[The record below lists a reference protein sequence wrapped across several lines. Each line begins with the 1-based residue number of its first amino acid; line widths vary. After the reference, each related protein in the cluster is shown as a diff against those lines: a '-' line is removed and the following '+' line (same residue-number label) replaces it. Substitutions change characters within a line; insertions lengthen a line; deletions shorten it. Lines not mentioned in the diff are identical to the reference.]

1 MKRAWICLTRIPEP
15 GRTKTRLM
23 PFLTGE
29 ECAMLH
35 TAFLCDI
42 AETAQEV
49 AADLF
54 VAHTPGDGWEMLQEI
69 FPMACGFFPQE
80 GEDLGERMHNAMR
93 KVLSSGYDVC
103 ILTGADMPGISEEHI
118 ESGFRA
124 LAEADVALGPTMDGG
139 YYLVGLKQPCRALFE
154 KQTYGVSTVF
164 EATLAAAE
172 RAGCRVEQAIP
183 CGDVDTPE
191 ELHALWEQ
199 CRGTASHTALCL
211 GKIFEKVG
219 RI

>member
-35 TAFLCDI
+35 TAFLRDL
-42 AETAQEV
+42 AETSREV

-54 VAHTPGDGWEMLQEI
+54 VAHTPGDGWEMLREI
-69 FPMACGFFPQE
+69 FPTACGFFPQE
-80 GEDLGERMHNAMR
+80 GEDLGERMHNAMS
-93 KVLSSGYDVC
+93 KVLSAGYDAC
-103 ILTGADMPGISEEHI
+103 ILTGADLPGMSAAHI
-118 ESGFRA
+118 ESGFHA

-154 KQTYGVSTVF
+154 KQIYGVSTVF

-172 RAGCRVEQAIP
+172 RAGCRVAQAIP

-191 ELHALWEQ
+191 ELRALWEV
-199 CRGTASHTALCL
+199 CKGMESHTARCL
-211 GKIFEKVG
+211 TELFEREG
-219 RI
+219 RR